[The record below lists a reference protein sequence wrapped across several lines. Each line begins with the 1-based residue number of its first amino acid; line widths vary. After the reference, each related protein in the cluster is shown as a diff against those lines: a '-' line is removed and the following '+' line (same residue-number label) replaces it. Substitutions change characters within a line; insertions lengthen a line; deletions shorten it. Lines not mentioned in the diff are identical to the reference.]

1 MLLESIDA
9 ALIAH
14 CLRHRYKEDAIY
26 TWVGADHSVLV
37 SVNPFKRLPIYGA
50 AAMAEYSEPSPNR
63 LQSPHTF
70 AIANSAYRALWRGD
84 KRASIS
90 ILISGESG
98 AGKTECTKQ
107 CLQFLAEVAGSQ
119 SGVEQRILQA
129 SPIY

>member
-1 MLLESIDA
+1 MCRMQV
-9 ALIAH
+9 LIS
-14 CLRHRYKEDAIY
+14 L
-26 TWVGADHSVLV
+26 
-37 SVNPFKRLPIYGA
+37 NPFKRLPIYGA
-50 AAMAEYSEPSPNR
+50 AAIAEYSEPSPNR